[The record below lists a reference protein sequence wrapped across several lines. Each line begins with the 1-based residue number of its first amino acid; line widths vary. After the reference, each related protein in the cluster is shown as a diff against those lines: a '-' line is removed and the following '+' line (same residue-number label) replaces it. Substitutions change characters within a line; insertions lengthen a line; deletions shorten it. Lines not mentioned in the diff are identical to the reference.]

1 MSMTVTL
8 KRRLPEPLLGAIRQ
22 ARARSRQLVGWS
34 GRELNHTLTCG
45 VRVAITNA
53 SDWAVYNEVFV
64 DGEYDRAIH
73 SVIASSVPRPLIVDL
88 GANVGYF
95 ALRFADLWCRARP
108 DEPFEL
114 ISVEGA
120 AHTYAQLRHHL
131 EQPAIADRCVARH
144 GLVGRRT
151 GSAWIS
157 TSAQSGMNSIH
168 TRQSFSRT
176 EVPFIDLERL
186 VPDRTISLLKCDI
199 EGAEE
204 MFCESYPDLLRRVA
218 TLVIELHP
226 YINDENRCRDLLRDA
241 GLVHHRVVRRYEG
254 GSVEIF
260 SRHQC
265 DPDAGTRG
273 TE

>member
-1 MSMTVTL
+1 MTVSL

-22 ARARSRQLVGWS
+22 ARARSRQLVRWS

-45 VRVAITNA
+45 IRVSITSA

-64 DGEYDRAIH
+64 DGEYDGAIH
-73 SVIASSVPRPLIVDL
+73 TVVASSVARPLVVDL

-95 ALRFADLWCRARP
+95 ALRFVDLWCRERAS
-108 DEPFEL
+108 EPFEL

-120 AHTYAQLRHHL
+120 AHTYAQLQRHL
-131 EQPAIADRCVARH
+131 EQPAIAGRCVARH
-144 GLVGRRT
+144 GLVGQRT

-157 TSAQSGMNSIH
+157 TSALTGMNSIR

-176 EVPFIDLERL
+176 EVPFVDLERL
-186 VPDRTISLLKCDI
+186 LPSRPISLLKCDV

-226 YINDENRCRDLLRDA
+226 QITDENRCRDLLGDA
-241 GLVHHRVVRRYEG
+241 GLVNHRIVRRYDG

-260 SRHQC
+260 SR
-265 DPDAGTRG
+265 
-273 TE
+273 E

>member
-8 KRRLPEPLLGAIRQ
+8 KRRLPQPLLGAIRQ
-22 ARARSRQLVGWS
+22 ARARSRQLVRWS
-34 GRELNHTLTCG
+34 GRELRHTLTCG
-45 VRVAITNA
+45 VRVSITSA

-64 DGEYDRAIH
+64 DGEYDDAIDT
-73 SVIASSVPRPLIVDL
+73 VVASPVARPLVVDL

-95 ALRFADLWCRARP
+95 ALRFADLWCRTRGG
-108 DEPFEL
+108 EPFEL

-120 AHTYAQLRHHL
+120 AHTYAQLRRHL

-157 TSAQSGMNSIH
+157 TSALSGLNSIH
-168 TRQSFSRT
+168 ARQSFSRS
-176 EVPFIDLERL
+176 EVPFVDLDRL
-186 VPDRTISLLKCDI
+186 LPARPISLLKCDI

-218 TLVIELHP
+218 TLVIEFHP
-226 YINDENRCRDLLRDA
+226 DLNDESRCRELLRDA
-241 GLVHHRVVRRYEG
+241 GLIHHRIVRRYEG
-254 GSVEIF
+254 GTVEIF
-260 SRHQC
+260 SRE
-265 DPDAGTRG
+265 PGSGRRS
-273 TE
+273 E

>member
-1 MSMTVTL
+1 MTVSF

-45 VRVAITNA
+45 VRVSITSP

-64 DGEYDRAIH
+64 DGEYDDAIH
-73 SVIASSVPRPLIVDL
+73 AVVASSGTRPLVVDL

-95 ALRFADLWCRARP
+95 ALRFADLWCRARLH
-108 DEPFEL
+108 EPFEL

-120 AHTYAQLRHHL
+120 AHTYAQLRRHL
-131 EQPAIADRCVARH
+131 EQPTLSGRCAARH

-157 TSAQSGMNSIH
+157 TSALSGMNSIH
-168 TRQSFSRT
+168 SRQSFSRA
-176 EVPFIDLERL
+176 EVPFIDLEGLLPNR
-186 VPDRTISLLKCDI
+186 PISLLKCDI

-226 YINDENRCRDLLRDA
+226 QINDEDRCRHLLRDA
-241 GLVHHRVVRRYEG
+241 GLVHHRIVRCYEG

-260 SRHQC
+260 SRQRSG
-265 DPDAGTRG
+265 PDTAARR

>member
-1 MSMTVTL
+1 MTVSL
-8 KRRLPEPLLGAIRQ
+8 KKRLPEPLLGAIRQ
-22 ARARSRQLVGWS
+22 ARARSQQLVRWS
-34 GRELNHTLTCG
+34 GRELRHTLTCG
-45 VRVAITNA
+45 VRVSITSS

-73 SVIASSVPRPLIVDL
+73 TVVASSVARPLVVDL

-95 ALRFADLWCRARP
+95 ALRFADLWCRSRAG
-108 DEPFEL
+108 EPFEL
-114 ISVEGA
+114 VSVEGA
-120 AHTYAQLRHHL
+120 APTYAQLRRHL
-131 EQPAIADRCVARH
+131 EQPAIAGRCVARH

-157 TSAQSGMNSIH
+157 TSALTGMNSIH
-168 TRQSFSRT
+168 TRQSFSRA
-176 EVPFIDLERL
+176 EVPFVDLDRL
-186 VPDRTISLLKCDI
+186 LPDRPISLLKCDI

-226 YINDENRCRDLLRDA
+226 QINDENRCRDLLRDA
-241 GLVHHRVVRRYEG
+241 GLVHHRIVRRYDG

-260 SRHQC
+260 SR
-265 DPDAGTRG
+265 G
-273 TE
+273 